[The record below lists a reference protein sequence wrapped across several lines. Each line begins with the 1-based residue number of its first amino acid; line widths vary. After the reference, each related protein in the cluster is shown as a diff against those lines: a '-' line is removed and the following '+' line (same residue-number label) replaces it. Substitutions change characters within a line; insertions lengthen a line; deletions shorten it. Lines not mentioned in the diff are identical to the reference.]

1 MLLLDVVVYDA
12 YSMVVEIRLE
22 RFKCFK
28 IAAVDGLC
36 ENGCLNKSVTLFGFW
51 NDGGE
56 MDTLAYTSS

>member
-36 ENGCLNKSVTLFGFW
+36 ENGCLNKSVTLFGF
-51 NDGGE
+51 
-56 MDTLAYTSS
+56 